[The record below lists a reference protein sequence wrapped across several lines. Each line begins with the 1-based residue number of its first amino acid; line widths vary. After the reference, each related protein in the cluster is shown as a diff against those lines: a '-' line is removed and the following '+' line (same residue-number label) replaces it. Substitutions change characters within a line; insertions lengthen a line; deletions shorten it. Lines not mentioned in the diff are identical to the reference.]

1 MSSAS
6 TVAARALPAPPRSD
20 RTARVTSAAVL
31 AAGFGLAVV
40 GSGRPSLWTDEAAS
54 ISAAS
59 RSWPEL
65 WAMAHQVDAVH
76 TTYYAFMHLWLAV
89 LPPGQT
95 LLRLPSAVATG
106 LTALVLLWLGR
117 RLADPLTAL
126 LAAGVFV
133 VLPRSTWMGMEAR
146 PYAFSALLAVTAT
159 WALVVLAGPGA
170 RPRRPGLVLVGYGLV
185 AALGVAV
192 NLYVALLLLA
202 HGVSLALSV
211 VSRLSAS
218 ALGLTLRRWLVTCC
232 AAVLLAGP
240 VVWLALHQRGQLGG
254 APLRVQGWLRDV
266 VVSQWFLG
274 ETPTPSTGGG
284 AWSWSLGSAWQPAAV
299 VLALVCWLLV
309 LRGVV
314 AASRSVTLLL
324 WAVPWVVVP
333 VLVVALY
340 SFTLANVHN
349 ARYFSFAAPAV
360 ALLVG
365 HGLADLG
372 RGWRRWGAAGLVVL
386 LALPVYL
393 SQRTVHAKNG
403 SDWSEAAA
411 FVAAHARPGE
421 AVYFTPRYPV
431 TAELVGQTTRGVR
444 TAYPA
449 AFTDLRDVT
458 MLRTPVQDDNLTGTS
473 RLLQDSVS
481 ELAGVRTVW
490 VVRRVDYRDK
500 ARDDRTLADLGF
512 RPERQWTGP
521 LDQVIGF
528 GRP

>member
-6 TVAARALPAPPRSD
+6 TVAARAHPAPPRP
-20 RTARVTSAAVL
+20 ARNARATSAAVL
-31 AAGFGLAVV
+31 AAGFGLAVA
-40 GSGRPSLWTDEAAS
+40 GSGRPSLWTDEAAT

-76 TTYYAFMHLWLAV
+76 SAYYAFMHLWLAV
-89 LPPGQT
+89 LPPEQT

-117 RLADPLTAL
+117 RLADPLTAVL
-126 LAAGVFV
+126 GAGVFV
-133 VLPRSTWMGMEAR
+133 VLPRTTWMGMEAR

-159 WALVVLAGPGA
+159 WALVVLTGPGT

-202 HGVSLALSV
+202 HGVSLLLTRRTTGPL
-211 VSRLSAS
+211 RLP
-218 ALGLTLRRWLVTCC
+218 LLRWLVAGC

-240 VVWLALHQRGQLGG
+240 VVWLALHQRGQLSG
-254 APLRVQGWLRDV
+254 APLQPFGWLRDV
-266 VVSQWFLG
+266 VVGQWFLG
-274 ETPTPSTGGG
+274 ETPTPSTGGA
-284 AWSWSLGSAWQPAAV
+284 AWSWSMASSWQPAAV
-299 VLALVCWLLV
+299 ALALVCWLLV
-309 LRGVV
+309 LRGVA
-314 AASRSVTLLL
+314 AASDSRALLRWAL
-324 WAVPWVVVP
+324 PWAVLP

-340 SFTLANVHN
+340 SFTVANVHN

-365 HGLADLG
+365 HGLVHLG
-372 RGWRRWGAAGLVVL
+372 RGWRRWGAAVLVVL

-393 SQRTVHAKNG
+393 SQRTLHAKNG
-403 SDWSEAAA
+403 SDWSAAAA
-411 FVAAHARPGE
+411 FVAAHARPGD

-431 TAELVGQTTRGVR
+431 TSELVGRTTRGVR

-449 AFTDLRDVT
+449 AFDGLRDVT
-458 MLRTPVQDDNLTGTS
+458 LLRTPVQDDNLTGTS

-481 ELAGVRTVW
+481 ELVGVRTVW
-490 VVRRVDYRDK
+490 VVRRVDYGYQVQ
-500 ARDDRTLADLGF
+500 DDRTLAGLGF